1 MAEIRRFTLNFNLDV
16 PWHREA
22 WEVLHAIPAG
32 HRTDA
37 ICNALRQQHQN
48 AQLKTT
54 IKEVVQ
60 AELQNVKISEPEDA
74 QDDAVLG
81 FLRTLQGDDAI

>member
-1 MAEIRRFTLNFNLDV
+1 
-16 PWHREA
+16 
-22 WEVLHAIPAG
+22 
-32 HRTDA
+32 
-37 ICNALRQQHQN
+37 
-48 AQLKTT
+48 
-54 IKEVVQ
+54 VVQ

>member
-1 MAEIRRFTLNFNLDV
+1 VVKIGEVRRINLNFNLDV
-16 PWHREA
+16 PLHRAA
-22 WEVLHAIPAG
+22 WELLTDVPIG
-32 HRTDA
+32 HRTEA
-37 ICNALRQQHQN
+37 ICCALL
-48 AQLKTT
+48 AEDLKTT

>member
-16 PWHREA
+16 PLHRDA
-22 WEVLHAIPAG
+22 WDKLNSIPTG
-32 HRTDA
+32 HRSEA
-37 ICNALRQQHQN
+37 VFLALLSED
-48 AQLKTT
+48 LKITL
-54 IKEVVQ
+54 KEVVQ

-81 FLRTLQGDDAI
+81 FLRALQGDDAI